1 MSDTKREPVYYGL
14 QGVTMGFDCNKAQ
27 LWWGMWTI
35 RAAMYA
41 YTQEQILDEKP
52 LTLQL
57 NSVMHLK
64 LLEIKFIKKN

>member
-1 MSDTKREPVYYGL
+1 
-14 QGVTMGFDCNKAQ
+14 MGFDCNKAQ

-41 YTQEQILDEKP
+41 YTQEQILDEKL

-57 NSVMHLK
+57 NSVIHLK